1 MQMTISNVL
10 CLLTVLSVG
19 FYAAADEIPS
29 AAAEAHYS
37 LRFEDEPEG
46 VYEWPERDLIFVQV
60 RIPAARNASPEK
72 IESAE
77 LSATR
82 RVLHSWLMKKAA
94 KRRVDPILPFGLDF
108 ARTLCRQHFPLLEYT
123 ANWNFS
129 GDSCCFSREK
139 GKEHVAATVF
149 RASDVLSSIPNA
161 YLKPVPTSTWI
172 DGLTRIVQKSYL
184 AEGDL
189 AFMWRIGALD
199 CLDTS
204 RITKYKFPS
213 VTNKEFSKLLGK
225 YIEDAN
231 DTWKD
236 VSSPA
241 KDEYRQ
247 IRSAL
252 ADYLSTSSVAK
263 GFYDAAVR
271 LEQPPARETMSEG
284 VPIFSFTTNVVV
296 NVVTNDVVVANPV
309 TNTSVVAQSETDGAM
324 RVMPKG
330 NRVLVTSVRTDE
342 KVISE
347 VVTKTIVCTSK
358 TILRKTVS
366 SYFGEPRFE
375 YLFLSSGSLA
385 NTETKR
391 VSSGILAEKMF
402 YGQASMEDRE
412 RFLLNALRENPGDKI
427 LWNLYGR
434 LFQNRKDWCGAIIC
448 FRNAL
453 RIDREYEFALANL
466 ADVYREMGKKNL
478 AVGLALVARGVATND
493 WCIKHSEAILF
504 AKW

>member
-1 MQMTISNVL
+1 MTISNAL
-10 CLLTVLSVG
+10 CLLAVFSVG
-19 FYAAADEIPS
+19 FYAAADDIPS

-37 LRFEDEPEG
+37 LRLEDEPEG

-82 RVLHSWLMKKAA
+82 RVLHSWLTKKAA

-149 RASDVLSSIPNA
+149 RASDVLASIPNA
-161 YLKPVPTSTWI
+161 YLKPVPTTTWI
-172 DGLTRIVQKSYL
+172 DGLTRIVKKSYL

-199 CLDTS
+199 CLDVART
-204 RITKYKFPS
+204 TKAKFPS
-213 VTNKEFSKLLGK
+213 IMDKAFGELLRK

-231 DTWKD
+231 DTWNG

-241 KDEYRQ
+241 NDEYTQ
-247 IRSAL
+247 IRKEL
-252 ADYLSTSSVAK
+252 ADYLSTSVVAK
-263 GFYDAAVR
+263 GFHDVAVS
-271 LEQPPARETMSEG
+271 LELPSVRVMMSEG
-284 VPIFSFTTNVVV
+284 APFLSATTNIVVS
-296 NVVTNDVVVANPV
+296 VVTNDAVVANPI
-309 TNTSVVAQSETDGAM
+309 TNVSIVAQSETDGAVL
-324 RVMPKG
+324 VMPRG
-330 NRVLVTSVRTDE
+330 NKVVVNSVRTDE

-347 VVTKTIVCTSK
+347 IVTKTIVCTTK
-358 TILRKTVS
+358 TMLRKTES
-366 SYFGEPRFE
+366 TYSGEPRFE
-375 YLFLSSGSLA
+375 CLFLSGGSLP
-385 NTETKR
+385 NKE
-391 VSSGILAEKMF
+391 SSRINSGVLAERIF
-402 YGQASMEDRE
+402 YGRATMADRE
-412 RFLLNALRENPGDKI
+412 RAILNALRENPGDKV

-434 LFQNRKDWCGAIIC
+434 LFQNRRDWYGAIIC

-453 RIDREYEFALANL
+453 RIDKEYDFALTNL

-478 AVGLALVARGVATND
+478 AVGLALLARGFSTND
-493 WCIKHSEAILF
+493 WCIKHLEAILF